1 MPYFRDDI
9 FAGLNGGSD
18 DSNPNNCGLIY
29 DLGPTGYNFN
39 IYCTDDVAAE
49 LTRDVA
55 IHAYIMGF
63 RYEPDATGTGQFLAA
78 DASFGGSS
86 INDFFK

>member
-18 DSNPNNCGLIY
+18 ASNPDNCGLIY

-39 IYCTDDVAAE
+39 IYCTDDGANPDPI

-63 RYEPDATGTGQFLAA
+63 RY
-78 DASFGGSS
+78 
-86 INDFFK
+86 